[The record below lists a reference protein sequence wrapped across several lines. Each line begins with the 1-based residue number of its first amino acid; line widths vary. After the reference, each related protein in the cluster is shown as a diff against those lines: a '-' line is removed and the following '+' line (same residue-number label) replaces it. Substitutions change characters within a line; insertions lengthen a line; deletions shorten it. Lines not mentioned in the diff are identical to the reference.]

1 MTPCFCDLGMQGFLP
16 AAKQPAPRSECRH
29 SALTH
34 LGRVPQLPGTMLI
47 RAVHRPSIPNVPMAL
62 PAGVR
67 AFQVRF
73 LHAYKPA
80 SAGDA
85 AHVCADTR
93 GNRSQRLESEK
104 SSLKWEHVPAGGRA
118 ALHSPTQRH
127 LCPCLWGR
135 RKAGQKESRAGAPSA
150 GDGGLTC
157 PIAQQ
162 GCSCGDETAAGLIH
176 TPVSVVLLCHR
187 SLHHYAWMGC
197 PNPWGESKANLS
209 ALHSGLCNALCGGV
223 AILCT

>member
-1 MTPCFCDLGMQGFLP
+1 MAPRVAVSGNGGVGWGWTWRSWWSLMTPCFCDLGMQGFLP

-104 SSLKWEHVPAGGRA
+104 SSLKWEHVPAGAGQPCTAPHKDTSVRA
-118 ALHSPTQRH
+118 SGAGGKQ
-127 LCPCLWGR
+127 GR
-135 RKAGQKESRAGAPSA
+135 RKAGQGHPALG
-150 GDGGLTC
+150 
-157 PIAQQ
+157 
-162 GCSCGDETAAGLIH
+162 
-176 TPVSVVLLCHR
+176 
-187 SLHHYAWMGC
+187 MG
-197 PNPWGESKANLS
+197 
-209 ALHSGLCNALCGGV
+209 V
-223 AILCT
+223 